1 MFYSIMILIIESV
14 VVVWFLRKKDT
25 KLRDGTKFGSGG
37 GVGTKVGGGGRWGGC
52 ISMVNIII
60 ITTTMLVNKNYTEQ

>member
-37 GVGTKVGGGGRWGGC
+37 GVGTKVGGRGGC
-52 ISMVNIII
+52 ITMVNIII